1 VVSKYSGSKNF
12 IGFCFARRKGY
23 LMREVDIV
31 APIHNEDKNIAE
43 FVYRVSKA
51 LDEFTEDYRIILID
65 DGSTDSSWHAIET
78 EFHNDNK
85 IIGLKLSKNFGHH
98 HAISAGIHKSYANWV
113 IVMDSDLQ
121 DRPEVIPQLYKK
133 AKEGFDVVFVSREN
147 RPESKLYLIMQKTF
161 YLILR
166 NLSGIQFDP
175 NQANFSIISKKVVES
190 FINFSEQSRFYPST
204 IKWLGF
210 TRSYIFADHGTRFSG
225 APAYTIRKRFK
236 LAFEIILAFSDRPLK
251 FAIGLGVTFSA
262 ISFLMVGFIVIR
274 RILFGFSVIGWPSIM
289 ATLLFSSGMILVFLG
304 INGMYISKI
313 FAEVKKRPLFVIQK
327 ELTKK

>member
-1 VVSKYSGSKNF
+1 
-12 IGFCFARRKGY
+12 
-23 LMREVDIV
+23 
-31 APIHNEDKNIAE
+31 
-43 FVYRVSKA
+43 
-51 LDEFTEDYRIILID
+51 
-65 DGSTDSSWHAIET
+65 
-78 EFHNDNK
+78 
-85 IIGLKLSKNFGHH
+85 
-98 HAISAGIHKSYANWV
+98 
-113 IVMDSDLQ
+113 MDSDLQ